1 MTSRLLVPDP
11 PAPSTL
17 DPLTETWE
25 PGRLLI
31 RCHRAEY
38 GATELN
44 PGKGSPG
51 RFSPFLNASGV
62 PVPFL
67 YAADSI
73 HGAISETLFHDV
85 PVRGPGRAILRSRL
99 LPMLISTLASRQ
111 ALTLVQLHGFGLR
124 RLQVSRAELIESKA
138 HQYQRTAAWA
148 RALHACRPDV
158 HGLVWI
164 SRQHDSSRALM
175 LFGDRLQRKDL
186 EIVEAPLSL
195 HHELGL
201 EKVQVAAEQAGIAIL
216 E

>member
-1 MTSRLLVPDP
+1 MTSRLSVPDP
-11 PAPSTL
+11 PASSAL

-38 GATELN
+38 GATEFN

-51 RFSPFLNASGV
+51 RFGPFLDAKGDS
-62 PVPFL
+62 VPFL

-85 PVRGPGRAILRSRL
+85 PVRGPGRAILHSRL
-99 LPMLISTLASRQ
+99 LPMLVSTLASRR

-124 RLQVSRAELIESKA
+124 RLQVSRVELIESKA
-138 HQYQRTAAWA
+138 SQYQRTAAWA
-148 RALHACRPDV
+148 RALHACRPDAD
-158 HGLVWI
+158 GLVWI
-164 SRQHDSSRALM
+164 SRQHDSSRALI

-195 HHELGL
+195 YDGIGL
-201 EKVQVAAEQAGIAIL
+201 EKVQVAAEKAGIAIL